1 MLFTLLKVAYRNF
14 FRQKSYSIINL
25 SGLAVGIASSI
36 LIALFVLHEFSYD
49 SFHENADLIYRTKV
63 KGQMMGSEMDMVVT
77 SPPMGPAMLE
87 DYPEVKNF
95 VRLRQYGD
103 WLVRYE
109 DKKFHEEDFLFA
121 DSTFFEVFDF
131 KLIRGNPHT
140 VLDEPRS
147 VVLTEST
154 ARKYFGKEDPIGK
167 MLHLETDT
175 TYFKVT
181 GIVEDVPANSHFT
194 FDLLGS
200 LHTYTR
206 NTFQDN
212 FWVSH
217 NYWTYILVNSNANID
232 ELKGKLN
239 LMVDK
244 YVGPQIEEVL
254 GIDMEEFEKSGN
266 TFGYQLQALK
276 DIHLNSDL
284 QYEIEANGNKTLVY
298 IFIIIGILILIVAM
312 INFMNLSTARSTGR
326 AREVGIKKVVGSSRK
341 KLIFQFFL
349 ESVFITYIALL
360 FAILIVEL
368 VLPAFNNITQ
378 LELDINYLD
387 NIWILPS
394 LLVFG
399 LVVGVLAGSYPAFV
413 LASFKPTSV
422 LKGSMVAG
430 VKGSF
435 LRRVLVVAQFT
446 VAITILLGSFVAQ
459 RQIGFILNKDLGF
472 DKENV
477 LVIRRSDALDD
488 QIEAFKQ
495 ELSNLPEVISVTH
508 SNNIPGR
515 NFSNNATFVEGRP
528 TTDIYL
534 SWQGRVSYE
543 FAETFSLE
551 MAEGRFFDKNVRSD
565 SAAVVLNQAAVK
577 ALGLEENTL
586 EKRLM
591 MLRGP
596 NEYMFVNIIGVL
608 KDFNFQSLHED
619 IEAMVLFP
627 LRGNPEGYIPVKLKG
642 NENPKTIEEI
652 KKIWEKFNQDYP
664 FDYFWMDDDFESQY
678 ETEKRTGNILLLFSI
693 LSIFISC
700 LGLFGLISF
709 TSEKRTKEIGIRKS
723 MGASIPG
730 ILTMLSKE
738 TLVLIGISAIFSTPV
753 YLVIN
758 KWLQNFAFHFKFN
771 PGVFAL
777 WLGITLIVILVIA
790 LITVN
795 AVAIGAARKNPANS
809 LRHE

>member
-1 MLFTLLKVAYRNF
+1 MFFTYLKVAFRNF
-14 FRQKSYSIINL
+14 FRQKSYSFINL
-25 SGLAVGIASSI
+25 SGLAIGIASSI
-36 LIALFVLHEFSYD
+36 IIALFVLHEFSYD
-49 SFHENADLIYRTKV
+49 SFHENADLIYRTRV
-63 KGQMMGSEMDMVVT
+63 KGQMMGTEMDMAIT
-77 SPPMGPAMLE
+77 APPMGPTMLR
-87 DYPEVKNF
+87 DYPEVTNY

-109 DKKFHEEDFLFA
+109 DKKFHEENFLFA
-121 DSTFFEVFDF
+121 DSTFFEIFDF

-206 NTFQDN
+206 NRFQDN

-217 NYWTYILVNSNANID
+217 SYYTYVLVDPNID
-232 ELKGKLN
+232 VDQLEGKLN
-239 LMVDK
+239 QMIDK

-254 GIDMEEFEKSGN
+254 GISMDEFEESGN
-266 TFGYQLQALK
+266 AIGYQLQAIK
-276 DIHLNSDL
+276 DIHLNSDI
-284 QYEIEANGNKTLVY
+284 QYEVEANGNKTLVF
-298 IFIIIGILILIVAM
+298 IFIVIGILILIVAI
-312 INFMNLSTARSTGR
+312 INFMNLSTARSAGR

-341 KLIFQFFL
+341 RLIFQFFL
-349 ESVFITYIALL
+349 ESLFTTYFALL
-360 FAILIVEL
+360 LALLIVEL
-368 VLPAFNNITQ
+368 VLPSFNNITQ
-378 LELDINYLD
+378 LELGIQYLEKL
-387 NIWILPS
+387 WIIPS
-394 LLVFG
+394 LLVLG
-399 LVVGVLAGSYPAFV
+399 LVVGILAGSYPAFV

-422 LKGSMVAG
+422 LKGTMVAG

-435 LRRVLVVAQFT
+435 LRRILVIAQFT
-446 VAITILLGSFVAQ
+446 VAISILLGSFVAQ
-459 RQIGFILNKDLGF
+459 KQIGFILNKDLGF
-472 DKENV
+472 NKENV
-477 LVIRRSDALDD
+477 LVIRRPDALDD

-495 ELSNLPEVISVTH
+495 ELSNLPEVVSVTH

-515 NFSNNATFVEGRP
+515 NFSNNGTFVEGRP
-528 TTDIYL
+528 GTEIYL
-534 SWQGRVSYE
+534 VWHGWVSYE

-551 MAEGRFFDKNVRSD
+551 MAEGRFFNKNTRSD

-577 ALGLEENTL
+577 ALDLGENTL
-586 EKRLM
+586 EKRLKI
-591 MLRGP
+591 LTGP
-596 NEYMFVNIIGVL
+596 NEYVFPNIIGVI

-619 IEAMVLFP
+619 IEPMALFP

-642 NENPKTIEEI
+642 NENSKTAEEI
-652 KKIWEKFNQDYP
+652 KKIWGKFNQDYP

-678 ETEKRTGNILLLFSI
+678 DTEKRTGNILLIFSI

-723 MGASIPG
+723 LGASIPG
-730 ILTMLSKE
+730 ILTLLSKE
-738 TLVLIGISAIFSTPV
+738 TLILIAISAIFSAPV
-753 YLVIN
+753 YLVID
-758 KWLQNFAFHFKFN
+758 KWLQNFAFHIKFN
-771 PGVFAL
+771 PAVFAL
-777 WLGITLIVILVIA
+777 WLGITLIVILIIA
-790 LITVN
+790 LVTVN
-795 AVAIGAARKNPANS
+795 IVAIGAARKNPANS